1 MRTERYEIFE
11 NMLEGVQVINNNWQY
26 IYVNNAV
33 VEQGKTSKKK
43 LLGKTMM
50 EAYPGIEHTAMFKKL
65 EKCMATKTRKKI
77 LNEFEFPDGSK
88 GFFEL
93 RMQPVDEGVLILSLD
108 ITEQKRLEAELRKL
122 NEYLEDNVNERT
134 KELVVALEREKELNL
149 IKSRFVSVASHEF
162 KTPLGAI
169 QISVNVLEEYNGSIP
184 EYVQQRLE
192 LYGYIKSSV
201 KNMFEILNDYLTL
214 DRLEQN
220 KINTETQT
228 FDVAA
233 LIADEIEKIK
243 ILCKTGQ
250 KIIYTHEGNDKTVK
264 TDKQLIKSILLNLL
278 SNAIKYS
285 EKNIEI
291 NTNLN
296 KTHLKLKV
304 MDKGIGIPKKD
315 QKNLYQKFFRAENIG
330 EIQGTGLGLNIV
342 KRYVELLE
350 GEINCIS
357 KLNNGTTF
365 QVNIPK
371 VKQETSTFKV

>member
-1 MRTERYEIFE
+1 MKIERYEIFE

-26 IYVNNAV
+26 IYVNKAV
-33 VEQGKTSKKK
+33 VEHSKTSKKK

-65 EKCMATKTRKKI
+65 EKCMATKTHKKI

-93 RMQPVDEGVLILSLD
+93 RMEPVDEGVLILSID
-108 ITEQKRLEAELRKL
+108 NTEQKRLELELLKL

-169 QISVNVLEEYNGSIP
+169 QISVNVLEEYNGAML
-184 EYVQQRLE
+184 EHVQQRLE

-201 KNMFEILNDYLTL
+201 KSMFEIINDYLTL

-220 KINTETQT
+220 KINTEIQS
-228 FDVAA
+228 FDVTT

-250 KIIYTHEGNDKTVK
+250 KIIYTHEGNSKTVK

-296 KTHLKLKV
+296 KTHLLLKV
-304 MDKGIGIPKKD
+304 IDKGIGIPKKD

-350 GEINCIS
+350 GEINFVS

-365 QVNIPK
+365 QVNIPM
-371 VKQETSTFKV
+371 VK